1 MASEFD
7 SAVAY
12 ALERVGCPALQLK
25 PEQKASRSIKGLYD
39 EKEAFVWL
47 PTGFGKSVCNATLP
61 MCSTINKLGHIDSG
75 IHRVVLVL
83 SPIISVMIDHV

>member
-12 ALERVGCPALQLK
+12 ALECVGCRALQLK

-39 EKEAFVWL
+39 GKEAFVWL
-47 PTGFGKSVCNATLP
+47 PTGFGNTFVFNY
-61 MCSTINKLGHIDSG
+61 KLGHIDSG
-75 IHRVVLVL
+75 IHSVVLVVSSSFL
-83 SPIISVMIDHV
+83 MINQV